1 MIGQKI
7 TGVKGRQFDIIQ
19 EIGRGGFGIV
29 YLARGND
36 NRDYALK
43 TIVPTT
49 GPEGELSFKR
59 EVESAFGLSHQ
70 NLLSIIDYGNID
82 TKSGHVLFIASEYC
96 QDGDYRDILTKR
108 TKSISVDIIIEEFKQ
123 ILLGLECLHGK
134 IVHRDLKPENILV
147 AGDILKIG
155 DFGLAKFVDEATK
168 TLTFKGSG
176 TPRYMAPEIWRGLHA
191 SPAADLY
198 AIGVMLFEA
207 VVGRPPFEAED
218 TIALRNL
225 HLYEPAPR
233 VRLLNSAVP
242 NMIDDLVK
250 KLLDKDPA
258 SRYQTV
264 REVLNILE
272 SKKSEIPD
280 PQIGRLADRL
290 RSFHDY
296 TEQQRIKAQQAL
308 DAERDE
314 LHRIRHKEQEIID
327 MIDTEIKKLKAQ
339 LPGIGISSHPKPN
352 GKEYVIGQ
360 RVLIVEFF
368 QPHELYSNV
377 DYPGT
382 AGTLRAHN
390 VVHGGFIEIRESGTD
405 REGWNIVLIR
415 QPDDLYGEWRIVE
428 TRVSPMAR
436 FRARYEPFA
445 TVAAAFAENYA
456 YHLDNCAH
464 VYVLKD
470 RKLQRSDI
478 LAILDRFV
486 PGP

>member
-1 MIGQKI
+1 
-7 TGVKGRQFDIIQ
+7 
-19 EIGRGGFGIV
+19 
-29 YLARGND
+29 
-36 NRDYALK
+36 
-43 TIVPTT
+43 
-49 GPEGELSFKR
+49 
-59 EVESAFGLSHQ
+59 
-70 NLLSIIDYGNID
+70 
-82 TKSGHVLFIASEYC
+82 
-96 QDGDYRDILTKR
+96 
-108 TKSISVDIIIEEFKQ
+108 
-123 ILLGLECLHGK
+123 LGLECLHGK

-280 PQIGRLADRL
+280 PQIGRWQIA
-290 RSFHDY
+290 
-296 TEQQRIKAQQAL
+296 
-308 DAERDE
+308 
-314 LHRIRHKEQEIID
+314 
-327 MIDTEIKKLKAQ
+327 
-339 LPGIGISSHPKPN
+339 
-352 GKEYVIGQ
+352 
-360 RVLIVEFF
+360 
-368 QPHELYSNV
+368 
-377 DYPGT
+377 
-382 AGTLRAHN
+382 
-390 VVHGGFIEIRESGTD
+390 
-405 REGWNIVLIR
+405 
-415 QPDDLYGEWRIVE
+415 
-428 TRVSPMAR
+428 
-436 FRARYEPFA
+436 
-445 TVAAAFAENYA
+445 
-456 YHLDNCAH
+456 
-464 VYVLKD
+464 
-470 RKLQRSDI
+470 
-478 LAILDRFV
+478 
-486 PGP
+486 